1 MRKDSIAALLAA
13 LLLAS
18 GAQATDLGGGDEAR
32 RFSGLW
38 EGIDPGDGSLTQRAI
53 TCNPDGTCAVL
64 GSDIFFSLCS
74 GAQGILEG
82 SGMLEAGVLAV
93 PAFTLS
99 CSNGV
104 AVSVDTTFTP
114 DLRNATLIEQTV
126 NPEIAAI
133 TFHRLSLPP
142 HGRR

>member
-1 MRKDSIAALLAA
+1 MRTGNIAALLAA

-32 RFSGLW
+32 RLSGLW
-38 EGIDPGDGSLTQRAI
+38 EGIDPGDGRLT
-53 TCNPDGTCAVL
+53 CDSDGTCAVL
-64 GSDIFFSLCS
+64 GSDSFFSLCS

-82 SGMLEAGVLAV
+82 SGILEAGVLVV
-93 PAFTLS
+93 PAFALS
-99 CSNGV
+99 CSNGA
-104 AVSVDTTFTP
+104 AVSVDTTFTL